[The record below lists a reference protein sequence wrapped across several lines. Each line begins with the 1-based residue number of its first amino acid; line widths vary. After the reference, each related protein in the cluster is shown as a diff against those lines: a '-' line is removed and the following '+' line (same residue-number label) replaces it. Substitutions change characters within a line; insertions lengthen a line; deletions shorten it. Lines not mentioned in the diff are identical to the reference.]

1 MTNNSLERC
10 IVLVVD
16 DHPDTLQLLI
26 DALEDAGVT
35 VLIATDGKR
44 ALAQIEHLL
53 PDLILL
59 DAVMPGM
66 DGFETC
72 RALKSG
78 IAADVPVI
86 FMTGLEDTE
95 HIVKGLD
102 VGGIDYL
109 TKPIAPGELL
119 ARMRVHLARARETQG
134 VRTALDV
141 SGRTMLATDAYG
153 NIRWATPQAQQILA
167 TLSSGSKAPADDKS
181 SARDSATRGA
191 VELPPQVRA
200 WVSRGA
206 TRVTAVALDSIVVA
220 AHQLKIRF
228 RLLSRISADEILL
241 AIQQAEPGEIE
252 RVGIGK
258 LQNRLGL
265 TSREGEVLYWLSC
278 GKSNRDIA
286 AILNIS
292 YRTVDKHLEH
302 LFTKIS
308 VESRSSAV
316 AAAVRILDECAFV

>member
-1 MTNNSLERC
+1 MTNNTLNRAV
-10 IVLVVD
+10 VLVVD
-16 DHPDTLQLLI
+16 DHPDTLQFLI

-44 ALAQIEHLL
+44 ALEQIVHLL

-78 IAADVPVI
+78 IAAQVPVI
-86 FMTGLEDTE
+86 FMTGLEDTG

-102 VGGIDYL
+102 AGGIDYL
-109 TKPIAPGELL
+109 TKPIAPDELL
-119 ARMRVHLARARETQG
+119 ARMRVHLSHAREALG
-134 VRTALDV
+134 ARTALDV
-141 SGRTMLATDAYG
+141 SGRTMLATDARG
-153 NIRWATPQAQQILA
+153 EVKWATPQAQQLLA
-167 TLSSGSKAPADDKS
+167 RLSANSGVPANGKDENLDLAS
-181 SARDSATRGA
+181 PTR

-206 TRVTAVALDSIVVA
+206 TRTSETPNESIVVA
-220 AHQLKIRF
+220 AHDAKIRF
-228 RLLSRISADEILL
+228 RLLSHVTEDEILL
-241 AIQQAEPGEIE
+241 VIQQAEPVEIE
-252 RVGIGK
+252 RAGISK
-258 LQNRLGL
+258 LQNQLGL
-265 TSREGEVLYWLSC
+265 TSREAEVIYWLSC

-286 AILNIS
+286 DILGIS
-292 YRTVDKHLEH
+292 NRTVDKHLEH
-302 LFTKIS
+302 LFTKIG

-316 AAAVRILDECAFV
+316 ATAVRILSE

>member
-1 MTNNSLERC
+1 MTNSPLNRSV
-10 IVLVVD
+10 VLVVD

-44 ALAQIEHLL
+44 ALDQVVHLL

-78 IAADVPVI
+78 VAADVPVI

-95 HIVKGLD
+95 HLVRGLEA
-102 VGGIDYL
+102 GGIDYL
-109 TKPIAPGELL
+109 TKPIAPDELL
-119 ARMRVHLARARETQG
+119 ARMRVHLARAREAQG
-134 VRTALDV
+134 ARTALDV
-141 SGRTMLATDAYG
+141 SGRTMLATDAMG
-153 NIRWATPQAQQILA
+153 NIKWATPQAQQILA
-167 TLSSGSKAPADDKS
+167 KLSANHAEHSTTANGGDDVAAPAM
-181 SARDSATRGA
+181 A
-191 VELPPQVRA
+191 LPAQVRA
-200 WVSRGA
+200 WMSR
-206 TRVTAVALDSIVVA
+206 TTASSAASSSENIVVA
-220 AHQLKIRF
+220 AQDLKIRF
-228 RLLSRISADEILL
+228 RLLSRVTDDEILL
-241 AIQQAEPGEIE
+241 VIQQAEPVHIE
-252 RVGIGK
+252 RVGITK
-258 LQNRLGL
+258 LQSRLGL
-265 TSREGEVLYWLSC
+265 TSREAEVLYWLSN

-286 AILNIS
+286 DILGIS

-302 LFTKIS
+302 LFGKIG

-316 AAAVRILDECAFV
+316 ATSVRILGE